1 MSKDIQTTVEEFL
14 KVLKKSADE
23 KYRKGSVVST
33 PSSLRKLG
41 VSVPIKRKIA
51 REWLEENREMI
62 EVDFLTLLNT
72 LLQQPIS
79 EMRGLALELLWSN
92 KKVLKD
98 FDWQVA
104 EKWLSDIDNWGHCD
118 FLSCNIFGF
127 LVKQDQTHLKKL
139 KSYLKKPGK
148 WFQRAGII
156 STLQL
161 IRAKEIDSEEVL
173 AMINQIIDNQ
183 DPMIQKAISWVLR
196 ELVRAGYSREVE
208 EYITKNQTRLAKYV
222 TREVN
227 NKLRTGLKSGK
238 ERRIATD

>member
-79 EMRGLALELLWSN
+79 EMRGLALELL
-92 KKVLKD
+92 
-98 FDWQVA
+98 
-104 EKWLSDIDNWGHCD
+104 
-118 FLSCNIFGF
+118 
-127 LVKQDQTHLKKL
+127 
-139 KSYLKKPGK
+139 
-148 WFQRAGII
+148 
-156 STLQL
+156 
-161 IRAKEIDSEEVL
+161 
-173 AMINQIIDNQ
+173 
-183 DPMIQKAISWVLR
+183 
-196 ELVRAGYSREVE
+196 
-208 EYITKNQTRLAKYV
+208 
-222 TREVN
+222 
-227 NKLRTGLKSGK
+227 
-238 ERRIATD
+238 